1 MKAFDGSECS
11 DHGLL
16 EEILYFCSSAQLGV
30 GAGQDLGEQSIARSC
45 EKGLENLAV
54 PPLGLVDQVEDLF

>member
-1 MKAFDGSECS
+1 
-11 DHGLL
+11 L